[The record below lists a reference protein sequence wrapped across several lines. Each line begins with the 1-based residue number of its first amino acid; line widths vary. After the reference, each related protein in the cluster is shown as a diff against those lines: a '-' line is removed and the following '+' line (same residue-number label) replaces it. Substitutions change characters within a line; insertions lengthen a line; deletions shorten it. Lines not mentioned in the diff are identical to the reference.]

1 VEDVGLKTASS
12 CCGQECRV
20 EGNATNY
27 YVCVWC
33 GKPCDDLMG
42 LMEEIGIKEDNERK
56 YNGYKQG
63 KIRQPE

>member
-1 VEDVGLKTASS
+1 MEDVGLKTASS

-20 EGNATNY
+20 EGKTTQF

-42 LMEEIGIKEDNERK
+42 LMEEMGIKETYEGRYHGDQ
-56 YNGYKQG
+56 QG
-63 KIRQPE
+63 KTRQPA